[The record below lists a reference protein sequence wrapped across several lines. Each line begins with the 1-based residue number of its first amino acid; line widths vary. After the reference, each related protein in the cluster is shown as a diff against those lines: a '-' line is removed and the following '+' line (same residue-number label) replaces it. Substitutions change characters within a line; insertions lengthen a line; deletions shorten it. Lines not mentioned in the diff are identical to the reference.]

1 MRFLKYEINDDTLA
15 VISFDD
21 DKARIIESD
30 DDYIVNEIPYSI
42 MENSCKYFGSSF
54 EGRVMG
60 SKDILGSIYKTPI
73 IVEESKDLI
82 FFPTEALNS
91 PSVAWISY
99 KRIKSVEKYGRK
111 SRVIFDN
118 DESVVI
124 NCPYFSIKN
133 QIFRCNMLET
143 ISKNRKS
150 GKKTIND

>member
-1 MRFLKYEINDDTLA
+1 MFLNYEINDETLA
-15 VISFDD
+15 VMSFDE
-21 DKARIIESD
+21 DKSRIIESD
-30 DDYIVNEIPYSI
+30 DDYVVNEIPYSI

-54 EGRVMG
+54 EGRVLG

-82 FFPTEALNS
+82 FFSTEALSS
-91 PSVAWISY
+91 PNVAWISY
-99 KRIKSVEKYGRK
+99 KRIKNVEKYGRRTK
-111 SRVIFDN
+111 VIFDN
-118 DESVVI
+118 DESVVV

-150 GKKTIND
+150 GKKND

>member
-1 MRFLKYEINDDTLA
+1 MFLNYEINDETLA
-15 VISFDD
+15 VMSFDE
-21 DKARIIESD
+21 DKSRIIESD
-30 DDYIVNEIPYSI
+30 DDYVVNEIPYSI

-54 EGRVMG
+54 EGRVFG

-82 FFPTEALNS
+82 FFPTEALSS
-91 PSVAWISY
+91 PNVAWISY
-99 KRIKSVEKYGRK
+99 KRIKNVEKYGRRTK
-111 SRVIFDN
+111 VIFDN
-118 DESVVI
+118 DESVVV

-150 GKKTIND
+150 GKKND

>member
-1 MRFLKYEINDDTLA
+1 MFLNYEINDETLA
-15 VISFDD
+15 VMSFDE
-21 DKARIIESD
+21 DKSRIIESD
-30 DDYIVNEIPYSI
+30 DDYVVNEIPYSI

-54 EGRVMG
+54 EGRVLG

-82 FFPTEALNS
+82 FFPTEALSS
-91 PSVAWISY
+91 PNVAWISY
-99 KRIKSVEKYGRK
+99 KRIKNVEKYGRRTK
-111 SRVIFDN
+111 VIFDN
-118 DESVVI
+118 DESVVV

-150 GKKTIND
+150 GKKNDF

>member
-1 MRFLKYEINDDTLA
+1 MFLNYEINDETLA
-15 VISFDD
+15 VMSFDE
-21 DKARIIESD
+21 DKSRIIESD
-30 DDYIVNEIPYSI
+30 DDYVVNEIPYSI

-54 EGRVMG
+54 EGRVLG

-82 FFPTEALNS
+82 FFPTEALSS

-99 KRIKSVEKYGRK
+99 KRIKNVEKYGRMT
-111 SRVIFDN
+111 RVIFDN
-118 DESVVI
+118 DESVVV

-150 GKKTIND
+150 GKKND

>member
-1 MRFLKYEINDDTLA
+1 MFLNYEINDETLA
-15 VISFDD
+15 VMSFDE

-30 DDYIVNEIPYSI
+30 DDYVVNEIPYSI

-54 EGRVMG
+54 EGRVLG

-82 FFPTEALNS
+82 FFSTEALSS

-99 KRIKSVEKYGRK
+99 KRIKNVEKYGRK
-111 SRVIFDN
+111 TRVIFDN
-118 DESVVI
+118 DESVVV

-150 GKKTIND
+150 GKKND

>member
-1 MRFLKYEINDDTLA
+1 MFLNYEINDETLA
-15 VISFDD
+15 VMSFDE
-21 DKARIIESD
+21 DKSRIIESD
-30 DDYIVNEIPYSI
+30 DDYVVNEIPYSI

-54 EGRVMG
+54 EGRVLG

-82 FFPTEALNS
+82 FFPTEALSS
-91 PSVAWISY
+91 PNVAWISY
-99 KRIKSVEKYGRK
+99 KRIKNVEKYGRRTK
-111 SRVIFDN
+111 VIFDN
-118 DESVVI
+118 DESVVV

-150 GKKTIND
+150 GKKND

>member
-1 MRFLKYEINDDTLA
+1 MFLNYEINDETLA
-15 VISFDD
+15 VMSFDE
-21 DKARIIESD
+21 DKSRIIESD
-30 DDYIVNEIPYSI
+30 DDYVVNEIPYSI

-54 EGRVMG
+54 EGRVLG

-82 FFPTEALNS
+82 FFPTEALGS

-99 KRIKSVEKYGRK
+99 KRIKNVEKYGRRT
-111 SRVIFDN
+111 RVIFDN
-118 DESVVI
+118 DESVVV

-150 GKKTIND
+150 GKKND